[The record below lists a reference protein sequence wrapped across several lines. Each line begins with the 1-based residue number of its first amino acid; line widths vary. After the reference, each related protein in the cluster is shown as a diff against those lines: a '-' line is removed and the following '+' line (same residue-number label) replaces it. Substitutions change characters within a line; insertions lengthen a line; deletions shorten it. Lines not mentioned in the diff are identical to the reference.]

1 MKKILLY
8 NNYPFHHEMIAL
20 GLDYC
25 RNRNYEAIVYNPND
39 HDNYMKVYSIFDYK
53 YTMIDKIENTE
64 QYDLIIV
71 LSDCD
76 KSFLKEWVTSK
87 TMCINHWYCKR
98 NTFINTQIPIAPFTS
113 SSYNPIFTS
122 PVFPAISKNE
132 KLKIMPVNHIF
143 VTVMGRF
150 VPEDVEY
157 LNFINKDANNVVY
170 HIVSRTN
177 HDNLKNNDNIFVY
190 ENIDAIDLYRIMANS
205 HYILVTDINP
215 FHNKGFSTS
224 ASIAHSFSTGCQLV
238 IPEEMNKHLR
248 LKSAIV
254 YNRHKPLSLGNPDLD
269 LVYEE
274 REELIQKRDR
284 ILDEII

>member
-25 RNRNYEAIVYNPND
+25 RNKNYEAVVYNPND
-39 HDNYMKVYSIFDYK
+39 HDNYMKVYSMCNYE
-53 YTMIDKIENTE
+53 YTMIDKIENTD

-76 KSFLKEWVTSK
+76 KSFLKEWVTPK
-87 TMCINHWYCKR
+87 TICINHWYCKR
-98 NTFINTQIPIAPFTS
+98 NPFIKTQIPIAPFTS
-113 SSYNPIFTS
+113 SSYNPNFILPIFPTILKS
-122 PVFPAISKNE
+122 E
-132 KLKIMPVNHIF
+132 KMRINPVNEIV

-150 VPEDVEY
+150 VPQDIEY
-157 LNFINKDANNVVY
+157 LNFINNEGGNIFY
-170 HIVSRTN
+170 YIISRTN
-177 HDNLKNNDNIFVY
+177 HDNLKNYKNVFVY
-190 ENIDAIDLYRIMANS
+190 ENIDAINLYTLMANS

-215 FHNKGFSTS
+215 YHNKGYSTS
-224 ASIAHSFSTGCQLV
+224 ASIAHSFSTGCQLI

-254 YNRHKPLSLGNPDLD
+254 YDRNKSISLGNPDLD